1 MHRVATWMFYKQ
13 QPSRNLVFPYKAQS
27 PTLKKSITYTEEEL
41 WNEIDRAL
49 EEDKEHKFTPG
60 ANLYYNLVFCADS
73 KYFCNA
79 ETNFML
85 EEYMSMKR
93 FNLPLARTLDDAEYE
108 RVVIFSAIDEEYN
121 ALINEKTKKQNN
133 G

>member
-1 MHRVATWMFYKQ
+1 MFYKQ

-27 PTLKKSITYTEEEL
+27 PTLKKTITYTEDEL
-41 WNEIDRAL
+41 WKEVDRVLA
-49 EEDKEHKFTPG
+49 EDIEGKFTPG
-60 ANLYYNLVFCADS
+60 ASLYYNLVLCADS
-73 KYFCNA
+73 TYFCNA
-79 ETNFML
+79 ETHFAL

-93 FNLPLARTLDDAEYE
+93 FNLPLAKTIDDAEYE

-121 ALINEKTKKQNN
+121 ALIKEEAKKSN